1 MHVYKHPL
9 WTFFLISLSGLI
21 LVGCATRVSDSI
33 TVPVGELAMYE
44 AIPKETSITRLGNHI
59 SDAKSDN
66 MPLLAP
72 HYFREASDMLD
83 KIKRLSPDD
92 VSTDDLAK
100 ADAILDKGEA
110 VSRVVQN
117 TLSRELKLKVELDEL
132 SANEIYPWRYKALIN
147 ELSRL
152 IEKIELGN
160 SGNIDQDKEELN
172 KAMQELHAK
181 TVQYT
186 SSQKKEPLR

>member
-21 LVGCATRVSDSI
+21 LAGCATKVGDSI

-44 AIPKETSITRLGNHI
+44 AIPKEKSIARLGNHI

-66 MPLLAP
+66 MPFLAP

-110 VSRVVQN
+110 VSTVVQN
-117 TLSRELKLKVELDEL
+117 TLSKELKLKIELDEL
-132 SANEIYPWRYKALIN
+132 SANEIYPWRYKNLIN

-152 IEKIELGN
+152 IEKVELGS
-160 SGNIDQDKEELN
+160 SGNIEREQEELN

-186 SSQKKEPLR
+186 SSHK